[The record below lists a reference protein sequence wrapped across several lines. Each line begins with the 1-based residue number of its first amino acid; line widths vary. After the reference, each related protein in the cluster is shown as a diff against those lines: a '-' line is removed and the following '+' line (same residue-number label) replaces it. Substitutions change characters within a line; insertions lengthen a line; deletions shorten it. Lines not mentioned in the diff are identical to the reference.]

1 MNMETLNDIWICM
14 KDFTESHLAIVII
27 ICFLFSLIIFK
38 REPWTRSDYIASIMM
53 SIVIW
58 SADWTSKK
66 MSDNTSKIEA
76 EIKEKTNDSSC
87 IKIKVDTTDTTSD
100 SISDIISQKQVN
112 TTIKKDD
119 VITEKEMQ
127 KIMEYRYN
135 EDTRITN

>member
-1 MNMETLNDIWICM
+1 
-14 KDFTESHLAIVII
+14 
-27 ICFLFSLIIFK
+27 
-38 REPWTRSDYIASIMM
+38 M